1 MNPQHSPFS
10 RIKLQ
15 KVPNEE
21 TSKPSWEVLYNQEK
35 ERNLKLLE
43 RINEKEKIIND
54 LQSFNQQYLENFK
67 KMCADY
73 EARIGDLEFDL
84 RQKIQPLQKRDT
96 KIKELEF
103 KINEKLDFSQEKDLS
118 DFQFQSNPV
127 KVKYLTLGYE
137 KQKHNHYYNKDN
149 TIINDSENIKNEPDL
164 KSQQKFIDCMTKA
177 VIDCS
182 PAGLYK
188 NNSPTIKQI
197 WRWVRKVL
205 QEYMELKKRAYAGEF

>member
-15 KVPNEE
+15 KVHNEE
-21 TSKPSWEVLYNQEK
+21 NNKPSWEFLYNQEK

-54 LQSFNQQYLENFK
+54 LQCFNQQYLENFK

-73 EARIGDLEFDL
+73 ETRIQDLEFDL
-84 RQKIQPLQKRDT
+84 HQKIQLLQKRDT

-118 DFQFQSNPV
+118 DFQFQNNNR

-137 KQKHNHYYNKDN
+137 KQKYNHYYNKDN
-149 TIINDSENIKNEPDL
+149 TVINNSENIKNDPDL

-197 WRWVRKVL
+197 WKWVRNVL
-205 QEYMELKKRAYAGEF
+205 QEYMELKKRACGVEF